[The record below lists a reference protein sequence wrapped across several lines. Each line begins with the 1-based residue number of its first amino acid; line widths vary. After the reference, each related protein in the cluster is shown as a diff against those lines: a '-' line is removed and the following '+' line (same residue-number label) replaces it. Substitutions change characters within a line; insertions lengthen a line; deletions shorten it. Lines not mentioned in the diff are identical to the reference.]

1 MTIPSSTSGGHYLT
15 TSQRQANASH
25 DVEMQTPSRATAVD
39 RVQPG
44 TPQAL
49 EGLKQKMAD
58 IFEPH
63 KTADNEEA
71 LKTLI
76 DSRADELHAM
86 GQTADDVE
94 RLLDK
99 AARMDRVAVPAQG
112 AVGGIPF
119 GVASV
124 VLDRVPDISAD
135 AAHSPAYGGFLSGAF
150 SGAADVVGGGLL
162 SKATHDTF
170 WLKAPAESLEPVMQD
185 AQKAK
190 VSENLGTQ
198 TLQNAVATQTFS
210 LRNAVRGVLN
220 TTLTATSGPKTAA
233 AVDTGMS
240 ALGGMAA
247 GAGFASIMR
256 GHDTRA
262 HRAGPEY
269 LFGRQDWKKQYETL
283 RDCNPTR
290 DPLINGAKRMAKLPL
305 DIMTDGLKSIA
316 GAATMTSLANNGLAL
331 GGGFA
336 VASQVRGLVKEAATR
351 AGFSP
356 VAKVAV
362 DQATNLGMSALAF
375 AGLSVTSTLA
385 GPASDH
391 AVKVLQEDV
400 PPKAQAIADKVQTQ
414 VAAKA
419 ESAGKQISSGYA
431 GAKQSVSHMM
441 DGLGDAAAS
450 GADLLAGAINTV
462 RRRPAATANA
472 PVNTPTP
479 TPANAVASSSTQPNP
494 ASQV

>member
-1 MTIPSSTSGGHYLT
+1 MTIPSSTSGAHYLT
-15 TSQRQANASH
+15 TTQRLANASH
-25 DVEMQTPSRATAVD
+25 DVEMQPQGPLSHVG

-63 KTADNEEA
+63 KTEANEDA

-76 DSRADELHAM
+76 NNRADELHAM

-170 WLKAPAESLEPVMQD
+170 WLKAPAEELEPVMQD

-190 VSENLGTQ
+190 ASENLGTQ

-283 RDCNPTR
+283 KDCNPTR

-305 DIMTDGLKSIA
+305 DVMTDGLKAIA

-400 PPKAQAIADKVQTQ
+400 PSKVAST
-414 VAAKA
+414 A

-431 GAKQSVSHMM
+431 GAKQSVSSAM
-441 DGLGDAAAS
+441 DGIGDAAAS
-450 GADLLAGAINTV
+450 GADMLAGAINTL

-472 PVNTPTP
+472 TAPVNTPASTQ
-479 TPANAVASSSTQPNP
+479 TNAVASSSTNPNP
-494 ASQV
+494 SSQV